1 MTEIDRINDK
11 FFKKTFSDLD
21 NTRAFLKIVLPEP
34 LRKATDFSKIE
45 IDTTNYVSNR
55 FKESFSD
62 AVVKTKIKTTDEKA
76 KELDADIYILL
87 EHKCYRDV
95 AIFIQL
101 LRYMYLM
108 WQKDMDEKKPLRL
121 IIPVVFY
128 HGKEKWNIPRSF
140 IEQFNVSDE
149 IKKFLL
155 NYRYILFDTRDWDF
169 RDKRNEELKDNVF
182 LLTALAL
189 MKSVGNEEFEPVRE
203 IFKFWHEKGFTREK
217 DKILFF
223 LMYISETK
231 DIDPDRLKKI
241 LEDTKIRGGDIMP
254 TLAQRLRNEGKE
266 QWMKEEKIETA
277 RRMLNDNVSIE
288 NIVKYTG
295 LTEQEVR
302 ALMH

>member
-1 MTEIDRINDK
+1 
-11 FFKKTFSDLD
+11 
-21 NTRAFLKIVLPEP
+21 
-34 LRKATDFSKIE
+34 
-45 IDTTNYVSNR
+45 
-55 FKESFSD
+55 
-62 AVVKTKIKTTDEKA
+62 
-76 KELDADIYILL
+76 
-87 EHKCYRDV
+87 
-95 AIFIQL
+95 
-101 LRYMYLM
+101 
-108 WQKDMDEKKPLRL
+108 
-121 IIPVVFY
+121 VFY

-140 IEQFNVSDE
+140 IGQFDVSDE

-155 NYRYILFDTRDWDF
+155 NYRYVLFDTRDWDF

-189 MKSVGNEEFEPVRE
+189 MKSAGNEEFEPVHE

-231 DIDPDRLKKI
+231 DIDPDKLKKI

-254 TLAQRLRNEGKE
+254 TLAQRLRDEGKE
-266 QWMKEEKIETA
+266 QWMKEGKIEAA